1 MKGNILNFTAET
13 AVPAFR
19 FVKAGE
25 AQGNVKLAG
34 SGDAVLGVSMDVDV
48 KEGNRV
54 DVQHDGIGH
63 LELGADVT
71 YGQALSSDAEGRGV
85 PAEGASGIVAL
96 DSGTEG
102 DVVRIK
108 VDCAGSSATASTG
121 DETPSEPT
129 EPTEPEGGET
139 PSTGDDTPAG
149 GNDTPTN
156 TESGDTTTG
165 DETPTEPT
173 EPETSGTE
181 GGDTNG
187 NENESSNE
195 GA

>member
-63 LELGADVT
+63 VELGADVT

-108 VDCAGSSATASTG
+108 VDCAGSSATASAG
-121 DETPSEPT
+121 DETPS

-156 TESGDTTTG
+156 TESGATTTG

>member
-63 LELGADVT
+63 VELGADVT

-96 DSGTEG
+96 DSGSEG

-108 VDCAGSSATASTG
+108 VDCAGSAATASTG

-129 EPTEPEGGET
+129 EPEGG
-139 PSTGDDTPAG
+139 
-149 GNDTPTN
+149 
-156 TESGDTTTG
+156 
-165 DETPTEPT
+165 ETPTEPT

>member
-48 KEGNRV
+48 NEGNRV

-63 LELGADVT
+63 VELGADVT
-71 YGQALSSDAEGRGV
+71 YGQALSSDAEGRGI

-96 DSGTEG
+96 DSGSEG

-108 VDCAGSSATASTG
+108 VDCAGSAATASTG

-129 EPTEPEGGET
+129 EPEGG
-139 PSTGDDTPAG
+139 
-149 GNDTPTN
+149 
-156 TESGDTTTG
+156 
-165 DETPTEPT
+165 ETPTEPT

>member
-63 LELGADVT
+63 VELGADVT
-71 YGQALSSDAEGRGV
+71 YGQALSSDAEGRGI

-96 DSGTEG
+96 DSGSEG

-108 VDCAGSSATASTG
+108 VDCAGSAATASAG

-129 EPTEPEGGET
+129 EPEGGETPTEPTEPEGG
-139 PSTGDDTPAG
+139 
-149 GNDTPTN
+149 
-156 TESGDTTTG
+156 
-165 DETPTEPT
+165 ETPTEPT

>member
-63 LELGADVT
+63 VELGADVT

-96 DSGTEG
+96 DSGSEG

-121 DETPSEPT
+121 D
-129 EPTEPEGGET
+129 
-139 PSTGDDTPAG
+139 DTPAG
-149 GNDTPTN
+149 DNDAPAN
-156 TESGDTTTG
+156 TEGG
-165 DETPTEPT
+165 ETPTEPT
-173 EPETSGTE
+173 EPE
-181 GGDTNG
+181 NP
-187 NENESSNE
+187 NE

>member
-48 KEGNRV
+48 MEGNRV

-63 LELGADVT
+63 VELGADVT
-71 YGQALSSDAEGRGV
+71 YGQALSSDAEGRGI

-96 DSGTEG
+96 DSGSEG

-108 VDCAGSSATASTG
+108 VDCAGSAATASAG

-129 EPTEPEGGET
+129 EPEGG
-139 PSTGDDTPAG
+139 
-149 GNDTPTN
+149 
-156 TESGDTTTG
+156 
-165 DETPTEPT
+165 ETPTEPT

>member
-63 LELGADVT
+63 VELGADVT
-71 YGQALSSDAEGRGV
+71 YGQALSSDAEGRGI

-108 VDCAGSSATASTG
+108 VDCAGSSATASAG
-121 DETPSEPT
+121 DNDAPANT
-129 EPTEPEGGET
+129 EGGET
-139 PSTGDDTPAG
+139 S
-149 GNDTPTN
+149 
-156 TESGDTTTG
+156 
-165 DETPTEPT
+165 TEPT

>member
-63 LELGADVT
+63 VELGADVT

-108 VDCAGSSATASTG
+108 VDCAGSSATASAG

-129 EPTEPEGGET
+129 EPEGG
-139 PSTGDDTPAG
+139 
-149 GNDTPTN
+149 
-156 TESGDTTTG
+156 
-165 DETPTEPT
+165 ETPTEPT

>member
-63 LELGADVT
+63 VELGADVT
-71 YGQALSSDAEGRGV
+71 YGQALSSDAEGCGV

-108 VDCAGSSATASTG
+108 VDCAGSSATASAG
-121 DETPSEPT
+121 D
-129 EPTEPEGGET
+129 ET

-149 GNDTPTN
+149 DNDAPAN
-156 TESGDTTTG
+156 TEGG
-165 DETPTEPT
+165 ETPTEPT

>member
-63 LELGADVT
+63 VELGADVT

-108 VDCAGSSATASTG
+108 VDCAGSAATASTG

-129 EPTEPEGGET
+129 EPEGG
-139 PSTGDDTPAG
+139 
-149 GNDTPTN
+149 
-156 TESGDTTTG
+156 
-165 DETPTEPT
+165 ETPTEPT

>member
-63 LELGADVT
+63 VELGADVT

-96 DSGTEG
+96 DSGSEG

-108 VDCAGSSATASTG
+108 VDCAGSSATASAG
-121 DETPSEPT
+121 D
-129 EPTEPEGGET
+129 ET

-149 GNDTPTN
+149 DNDAPAN
-156 TESGDTTTG
+156 TEGG
-165 DETPTEPT
+165 ETPT

>member
-63 LELGADVT
+63 VELGADVT
-71 YGQALSSDAEGRGV
+71 YGQALSSDAEGRGI

-108 VDCAGSSATASTG
+108 VDCAGSSATASAG
-121 DETPSEPT
+121 D
-129 EPTEPEGGET
+129 ET

-149 GNDTPTN
+149 DNDAPAN
-156 TESGDTTTG
+156 IEGG
-165 DETPTEPT
+165 ETPNEPT
-173 EPETSGTE
+173 KPETSGTE

>member
-63 LELGADVT
+63 VELGADVT
-71 YGQALSSDAEGRGV
+71 YGQALSSDAEGRGI

-108 VDCAGSSATASTG
+108 VDCAGSSATASAG
-121 DETPSEPT
+121 D
-129 EPTEPEGGET
+129 ET

-149 GNDTPTN
+149 GNDAPAN
-156 TESGDTTTG
+156 TEGG
-165 DETPTEPT
+165 ETPTEPT

>member
-63 LELGADVT
+63 VELGADVT

-85 PAEGASGIVAL
+85 LAEGASGIVAL

-108 VDCAGSSATASTG
+108 VDCAGSAATASAG

-129 EPTEPEGGET
+129 EPEGG
-139 PSTGDDTPAG
+139 
-149 GNDTPTN
+149 
-156 TESGDTTTG
+156 
-165 DETPTEPT
+165 ETPTEPT

>member
-48 KEGNRV
+48 TEGNRV

-63 LELGADVT
+63 VELGADVT
-71 YGQALSSDAEGRGV
+71 YGQALASDAEGRGV

-96 DSGTEG
+96 DSGSEG

-108 VDCAGSSATASTG
+108 VDCAGSSATASAG
-121 DETPSEPT
+121 D
-129 EPTEPEGGET
+129 ET

-149 GNDTPTN
+149 DNDAPAN
-156 TESGDTTTG
+156 TEGG
-165 DETPTEPT
+165 ETPT
-173 EPETSGTE
+173 EPETSETE

>member
-34 SGDAVLGVSMDVDV
+34 SGDTVLGVSMDVDV
-48 KEGNRV
+48 TEGNRV

-63 LELGADVT
+63 VELGADVT
-71 YGQALSSDAEGRGV
+71 YGQALASDAEGRGV
-85 PAEGASGIVAL
+85 PAEGASGVVAL
-96 DSGTEG
+96 DSGSEG

-108 VDCAGSSATASTG
+108 VDCAGSASAAPSG
-121 DETPSEPT
+121 DDTPV
-129 EPTEPEGGET
+129 G
-139 PSTGDDTPAG
+139 GDDTPA
-149 GNDTPTN
+149 N
-156 TESGDTTTG
+156 TEGG
-165 DETPTEPT
+165 ETPTEPT

>member
-63 LELGADVT
+63 VELGADVT
-71 YGQALSSDAEGRGV
+71 YGQALSSDAEGRGI

-108 VDCAGSSATASTG
+108 VDCAGSSATASAG
-121 DETPSEPT
+121 D
-129 EPTEPEGGET
+129 ET

-149 GNDTPTN
+149 DNDAPAN
-156 TESGDTTTG
+156 TEGG
-165 DETPTEPT
+165 ETSTEPT

>member
-63 LELGADVT
+63 VELGADVT
-71 YGQALSSDAEGRGV
+71 YGQALSSDAEGRGI

-108 VDCAGSSATASTG
+108 VDCAGSAATASSG
-121 DETPSEPT
+121 D
-129 EPTEPEGGET
+129 ET

-149 GNDTPTN
+149 DNDAPAN
-156 TESGDTTTG
+156 TEGG
-165 DETPTEPT
+165 ETPTES
-173 EPETSGTE
+173 ETSGTE

>member
-48 KEGNRV
+48 NEGNRV

-63 LELGADVT
+63 VELGADVT
-71 YGQALSSDAEGRGV
+71 YGQALSSDAEGRGI

-96 DSGTEG
+96 DSGSEG

-108 VDCAGSSATASTG
+108 VDCAGSAVTASTG

-129 EPTEPEGGET
+129 EPEGG
-139 PSTGDDTPAG
+139 
-149 GNDTPTN
+149 
-156 TESGDTTTG
+156 
-165 DETPTEPT
+165 ETPTEPT

>member
-63 LELGADVT
+63 VELGADVT

-102 DVVRIK
+102 DAVRIK
-108 VDCAGSSATASTG
+108 VDCAGSAATASTG
-121 DETPSEPT
+121 D
-129 EPTEPEGGET
+129 ET

-149 GNDTPTN
+149 DNDAPAN
-156 TESGDTTTG
+156 TEGG
-165 DETPTEPT
+165 ETPTEPT

>member
-13 AVPAFR
+13 AVTAFR

-63 LELGADVT
+63 VELGADVT

-85 PAEGASGIVAL
+85 PAEGVSGIVAL
-96 DSGTEG
+96 DSGSEG

-129 EPTEPEGGET
+129 EPEGGET
-139 PSTGDDTPAG
+139 PSTGDDTPAS

-181 GGDTNG
+181 GGETPTEPTEP
-187 NENESSNE
+187 ENSNE

>member
-63 LELGADVT
+63 VELGADVT

-108 VDCAGSSATASTG
+108 VDCAGSAATASTG
-121 DETPSEPT
+121 DETPSTGDNDAPANT
-129 EPTEPEGGET
+129 EGG
-139 PSTGDDTPAG
+139 
-149 GNDTPTN
+149 
-156 TESGDTTTG
+156 
-165 DETPTEPT
+165 ETPTEPT

>member
-63 LELGADVT
+63 VELGADVT

-129 EPTEPEGGET
+129 EPEGGET
-139 PSTGDDTPAG
+139 PSTGDNDAPA
-149 GNDTPTN
+149 N
-156 TESGDTTTG
+156 TEGG
-165 DETPTEPT
+165 ETPTEPT